1 MYAIAIH
8 TMNGESAGYH
18 KELFEDGAR
27 AEKTAEALEQAN
39 RQIVTTVVP
48 WVSRKGPELFPV
60 RRRSER

>member
-8 TMNGESAGYH
+8 TINGMTAGYH
-18 KELFEDGAR
+18 PDLFADGEL
-27 AEKTAEALEQAN
+27 AERKAEELEQEN

-60 RRRSER
+60 G